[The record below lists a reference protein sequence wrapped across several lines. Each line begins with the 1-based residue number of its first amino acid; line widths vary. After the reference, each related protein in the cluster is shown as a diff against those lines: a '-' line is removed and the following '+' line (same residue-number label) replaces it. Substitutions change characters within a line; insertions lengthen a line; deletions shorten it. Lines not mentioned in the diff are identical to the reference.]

1 MSGLHVDAGTMNA
14 QGMNTISAAH
24 DLQNQIGNLNAK
36 VEGLMMIWRGPSAQ
50 EFKTAFDQQLNNLRS
65 FQELLNEL
73 GERITAGARKFDQ
86 NEEENIARASGLFN

>member
-1 MSGLHVDAGTMNA
+1 
-14 QGMNTISAAH
+14 
-24 DLQNQIGNLNAK
+24 
-36 VEGLMMIWRGPSAQ
+36 MIWRWPSAQ